1 MHHHMLNNHQARRS
15 TNIEQ
20 ARCSYF
26 DGGQEPSRAG
36 NDPFTS
42 RGRSPQ
48 PKSVVFH
55 TPHGRSAT
63 NQHDRPEPHP
73 DCAAPCQCSH
83 PRCCARGECLT
94 PSEAGPLLHLHGQGA
109 QQSRSRPRARSTGC
123 RPFERNV
130 TFGNEYEYTF
140 EDKSGNQARPT
151 GLNYVN
157 PHHSQSNLNEFPG
170 EGPDRAGKDP
180 IRGHDRCHN
189 GTTSTREDRTRPRRE
204 LRWTPELPT
213 TQHRHNGTTSTR
225 EDRTR
230 PRRELRWTPELP
242 TTQRYY
248 IWTAQGWR
256 AGSHDQWRA
265 GPHDQRRA
273 GLPDQRRKSAHE
285 GSNPRTART
294 EYDNQTSEL
303 RTGTPATEQRR
314 PAREQSQK
322 AYKRT
327 TPAQEQR
334 RPDREQSRP
343 AREQS
348 QKGVCKH
355 TRPATNGPECHGSS
369 NGPGTSPEGSKKPET
384 AEDVEEAKRK
394 SQLAFIERKLRGVA
408 DVISIWAG
416 TSTRTETAHHGQG
429 NPMVPIPESP
439 QDTIASRTAAEILR
453 PLFEPELFRIHRDP
467 STIPDTNGIPD
478 ARQSPQPPKD
488 PQWPQ
493 EPHHGFRRR
502 AWDDHGV
509 GRGGQSEPSG
519 REACTVDSKELSAKQ
534 RKAIKWASRVQ
545 QSRRDKA
552 AFRAAKLKESGRRD
566 STTHLDLHDRPES
579 SRRLPEVRD
588 DLRGQ

>member
-1 MHHHMLNNHQARRS
+1 MLNNHKARRS
-15 TNIEQ
+15 TYIEQ

-36 NDPFTS
+36 NDPSTP
-42 RGRSPQ
+42 RGRSSQ
-48 PKSVVFH
+48 PKPVVFH
-55 TPHGRSAT
+55 TPHGRLAT
-63 NQHDRPEPHP
+63 NQYDRPEPHP

-83 PRCCARGECLT
+83 SRSARGECLT
-94 PSEAGPLLHLHGQGA
+94 RVEAGPFTHPHGQRA
-109 QQSRSRPRARSTGC
+109 QESRSARPRARSTGC
-123 RPFERNV
+123 RPFEYERNV

-140 EDKSGNQARPT
+140 EDESGNQARPT

-213 TQHRHNGTTSTR
+213 TQ
-225 EDRTR
+225 
-230 PRRELRWTPELP
+230 
-242 TTQRYY
+242 RYY

-256 AGSHDQWRA
+256 AGPHDQWRA
-265 GPHDQRRA
+265 SPHEQRRA

-294 EYDNQTSEL
+294 GYENQKPRGKL

-369 NGPGTSPEGSKKPET
+369 NGPDTSPKGSKKPET
-384 AEDVEEAKRK
+384 TEDVEEAKRK
-394 SQLAFIERKLRGVA
+394 SQLAFIERKLRRVA
-408 DVISIWAG
+408 DVISEWAG

-439 QDTIASRTAAEILR
+439 QDTIANRTAAEILR
-453 PLFEPELFRIHRDP
+453 PLFEPELFRLHRDP

-493 EPHHGFRRR
+493 EPHHGFGRR
-502 AWDDHGV
+502 AWDDNGV

-519 REACTVDSKELSAKQ
+519 REACTVDSEKLSGKQ
-534 RKAIKWASRVQ
+534 RRAARTEESRQQSRQ

-552 AFRAAKLKESGRRD
+552 AFRAAKLRQQRRRD